1 MKEDNRE
8 QLRLELLY
16 AFNRQNM
23 VLYIG
28 QGATDE
34 ELSDH
39 ICRLNWSCILT
50 SRCDD
55 GFVTP
60 FASASCQP
68 RIYASSGEL
77 PANLFNH
84 REMPVIHLYGDVND
98 LDCPET
104 MKKKIMD
111 KEAEKKMEVAML
123 AMKERPAQLIII
135 GYNPLVDGEF
145 PSDSFQMLC
154 YKKPYL
160 NIDFYNTLTVED
172 PSIDSLKQMVAE
184 YGFAWHDCS
193 LASLLAEDA
202 SDLPLYGL
210 DEGNVTFF
218 KGRLPVTI
226 DKAILDRS
234 DYFAQL
240 LTEQSVRSRIPYG
253 RELQKLW
260 FFNFLQN
267 SSHEPQWYGY
277 SSKTEFYLKRSFEE
291 SFLAL
296 VKTLLSGKSLDKSR
310 YNTPIILQGS
320 PGSSKSIELG
330 AIAYRIYDM
339 SINPVIFMKN
349 EGLSFS
355 STSDELMLLDEL
367 MLEIERHGEKDTRIL
382 LIWDSASYRNVTKE
396 ADNLIQLLSNTG
408 RRFVL
413 ICTAYA
419 KKEQPSDGSRFYR
432 YNKDGNF
439 QRLMGADQIRDSDIR
454 FDGRHYFISATR
466 ILTDNEKIKLKQKAK
481 SFGITDTADWQKK
494 WKKLEEDSENDIF
507 YYFFMLVRT
516 LQMQL
521 SERLEFEQEVVNRYV
536 QQQLAIIAGETVLD
550 KPEEPAMLVALREAG
565 MDLSFTS
572 EDMEI
577 LRDAEPRYD
586 LDRFCTCVA
595 MFSQFKL
602 DTPAHLAAY
611 IFCPNDGVLRQK
623 IYSLVDDIPYILYSN
638 NEMDFVFRFRHSLEA
653 ELFISRRHI
662 SAEKQVELVVDM
674 LDYYARSYRE
684 LRVPDDDMA
693 TILQTLLR
701 MIGPNTEYEEFGE
714 NGTRYEE
721 HLDILRQLTRIIE
734 KLRELRIVQ
743 CIPDD
748 AARFAL
754 LEVTFSRELYG
765 KFWAQLRC
773 PRNVSISREESDM
786 WDIAPEAFSAETYEK
801 RAIML
806 QEVIILAKRSQDK
819 LMERLNVEPL
829 SSNARK
835 FINDQFN
842 SFAVERALCN
852 AQLDKVKSN
861 YSKYCTDSG
870 IVVNEEVVSLKTE
883 PYLSLYQMLCRA
895 IMSEPSNGYL
905 YNALFQ
911 LFERRYEELQR
922 AGDEEAMLRT
932 LSDVRLIA
940 DDVSLL
946 DIPNRG
952 PGDELS
958 RHLSKIAEYASE
970 QDVTIDGVLANYKD
984 DPFTK
989 FFADLLARNSA
1000 TGICFVS
1007 QQELASVGLDGYSL
1021 SRLGKS
1027 SNETE
1032 YVLNDAQL
1040 AICRKIKDF
1049 INRPDYLE
1057 CVSRDP
1063 LALYLLLRVT
1073 WMCYNK
1079 RLLNDSRE
1087 AKLTWLDENAWREIE
1102 DICAKYINSAAD
1114 NGRPIVYLL
1123 QALATLHLTL
1133 DYAKAVNLI
1142 ERIDRNQSSFVFTPR
1157 MRVPYLFCPTPGIPK
1172 TYNGKVISL
1181 DSNNRFGG
1189 FLQLDGMPSQLG
1201 NKRGVRFSIK
1211 NIGRR
1216 QRPKEHDFVK
1226 DIEIG
1231 LGYMGFSAYT
1241 AKGRE
1246 GDEAK

>member
-1 MKEDNRE
+1 MREDNRE
-8 QLRLELLY
+8 QLRLNLLY

-23 VLYIG
+23 VLYVGKGI
-28 QGATDE
+28 TDE
-34 ELSDH
+34 ELSEH
-39 ICRLNWSCILT
+39 IYHLSWSCILT

-55 GFVTP
+55 GFVTS

-68 RIYASSGEL
+68 RIYASSDEL

-98 LDCPET
+98 LDCPEA
-104 MKKKIMD
+104 MKKKLMD

-154 YKKPYL
+154 YNKPYL
-160 NIDFYNTLTVED
+160 NIGFYNTLTVKE
-172 PSIDSLKQMVAE
+172 PSIASLKQMAAE
-184 YGFAWHDCS
+184 YGFAWYDFS
-193 LASLLAEDA
+193 LDSLLAEDDG
-202 SDLPLYGL
+202 DLPLYGL
-210 DEGNVTFF
+210 DEETATFF

-226 DKAILDRS
+226 DKEILERS

-240 LTEQSVRSRIPYG
+240 LTEQSVRSHIPYG

-267 SSHEPQWYGY
+267 SSYGPQWYGY
-277 SSKTEFYLKRSFEE
+277 SPKTEFYLKRSFEE
-291 SFLAL
+291 SLLAL
-296 VKTLLSGKSLDKSR
+296 VKSLLSGKGLDKSNC
-310 YNTPIILQGS
+310 NTPIILQGS
-320 PGSSKSIELG
+320 PSSSKSIELG
-330 AIAYRIYDM
+330 AIAYHIYDM
-339 SINPVIFMKN
+339 AINPVIFMKN
-349 EGLSFS
+349 DGLSFS

-382 LIWDSASYRNVTKE
+382 LIWDSASYRNVAKE

-419 KKEQPSDGSRFYR
+419 KKDQPSDESRYFR
-432 YNKDGNF
+432 YNGDGHF
-439 QRLMGADQIRDSDIR
+439 QRLMSPDQVRDGDIR
-454 FDGRHYFISATR
+454 FDGRHYFITATR
-466 ILTDNEKIKLKQKAK
+466 LLTDNEKIGLKQKINF
-481 SFGITDTADWQKK
+481 FGISDTADWQKK
-494 WKKLEEDSENDIF
+494 WNKLEKDGQNDIF

-516 LQMQL
+516 LRTQL
-521 SERLEFEQEVVNRYV
+521 NEKLEFEQEIVNRYV
-536 QQQLAIIAGETVLD
+536 QQQLAIIAGETIPEE
-550 KPEEPAMLVALREAG
+550 PEEPAMLVALREAG
-565 MDLSFTS
+565 LDLNFTS

-638 NEMDFVFRFRHSLEA
+638 NEMNFVFRFRHSLEA

-662 SAEKQVELVVDM
+662 SAEKQVELVIDM
-674 LDYYARSYRE
+674 LDYYAMSYRE

-693 TILQTLLR
+693 KTLQVLLR
-701 MIGPNTEYEEFGE
+701 MIGPNTEYGEFGE
-714 NGTRYEE
+714 KGTRHAE
-721 HLDILRQLTRIIE
+721 HLDLLRQLTRVIY

-743 CIPDD
+743 CIPDEV
-748 AARFAL
+748 ARFAL
-754 LEVTFSRELYG
+754 IEVTFSRELYG
-765 KFWAQLRC
+765 KFWLQLHR
-773 PRNVSISREESDM
+773 PANASVLHGESDM
-786 WDIAPEAFSAETYEK
+786 CDSAPKAFSAETYEK
-801 RAIML
+801 RATML
-806 QEVIILAKRSQDK
+806 REVITLAKRSQDK
-819 LMERLNVEPL
+819 LMERLSVEH

-861 YSKYCTDSG
+861 YSKYCTDYG
-870 IVVNEEVVSLKTE
+870 ITVKEEVVSLKTE

-958 RHLSKIAEYASE
+958 QHLSRIAEYASA
-970 QDVTIDGVLANYKD
+970 QDVTIDGILAGDKD

-989 FFADLLARNSA
+989 LFADLLARNSA
-1000 TGICFVS
+1000 TGICFIS

-1021 SRLGKS
+1021 SRSGMS
-1027 SNETE
+1027 DNETE
-1032 YVLNDAQL
+1032 YVLNGKQMAV
-1040 AICRKIKDF
+1040 CRKIKDF
-1049 INRPDYLE
+1049 INRPDYSE

-1087 AKLTWLDENAWREIE
+1087 AKRTWLDENAWREIE
-1102 DICAKYINSAAD
+1102 NICAKYINSTAD

-1123 QALATLHLTL
+1123 QALATLHLTS
-1133 DYAKAVNLI
+1133 DYVKAVSMI
-1142 ERIDRNQSSFVFTPR
+1142 ERIDRNQNSFVFTPR
-1157 MRVPYLFCPTPGIPK
+1157 MRVPYLFCPIPGIPK
-1172 TYNGKVISL
+1172 TYTGRVISL
-1181 DSNNRFGG
+1181 DNNNRFGG
-1189 FLQLDGMPSQLG
+1189 FLQLDGMPLQCG
-1201 NKRGVRFSIK
+1201 NKRGVRFITK

-1216 QRPKEHDFVK
+1216 QRPKEHDFMQ

-1246 GDEAK
+1246 GGEAK